1 MSKLSS
7 KADPLLS
14 PPLNRTVE
22 PVFASNWIKFSESVQ
37 HTIMAKGF
45 VILCLV
51 AAVLGLAKAV
61 VFTDCGE
68 LGLGWLAS
76 GGIDPLNCA
85 LTDVDSI

>member
-1 MSKLSS
+1 
-7 KADPLLS
+7 
-14 PPLNRTVE
+14 
-22 PVFASNWIKFSESVQ
+22 
-37 HTIMAKGF
+37 MAKGF

-68 LGLGWLAS
+68 LGLG

-85 LTDVDSI
+85 LIDVDSI